1 MVVLL
6 VIDGEIWLKKART
19 EQDWSMLYNM
29 GVLEF
34 NETHQCIAM
43 INSFLLANKAS
54 TNRHVFLT
62 KLPLIGM

>member
-34 NETHQCIAM
+34 NETHQCIAT
-43 INSFLLANKAS
+43 IN
-54 TNRHVFLT
+54 
-62 KLPLIGM
+62 